1 MNGYTVLLY
10 IAVGLG
16 AAVGGMAR
24 FGASG
29 LAARFVGDAF
39 PWGTLLVNVTGSAL
53 LGFLAGLTT
62 PESRVLI
69 PGPTRLFLMVGVCGG
84 FTTFSSF
91 SLETMNLMH
100 DGQIWRAALNVG
112 GSLVACFI
120 GVWCGYALAMMIN
133 QR

>member
-10 IAVGLG
+10 LSVGLG
-16 AAVGGMAR
+16 AAVGGMVR
-24 FGASG
+24 FGVGG
-29 LAARFVGDAF
+29 LAARLIGDAF
-39 PWGTLLVNVTGSAL
+39 PWGTLIVNVAGSVL

-69 PGPTRLFLMVGVCGG
+69 PTPTRLFLMVGVCGG

-91 SLETMNLMH
+91 SLETMNLIH
-100 DGQIWRAALNVG
+100 DGQLWRAAFNIG
-112 GSLVACFI
+112 GSLTAGLLGI
-120 GVWCGYALAMMIN
+120 WCGYAFALLIN

>member
-1 MNGYTVLLY
+1 MNSYTVLLY
-10 IAVGLG
+10 VSVGLG

-29 LAARFVGDAF
+29 LAARLIGDAF
-39 PWGTLLVNVTGSAL
+39 PWGTLLVNVAGSAL

-62 PESRVLI
+62 PESRILI

-84 FTTFSSF
+84 FTSFSSF
-91 SLETMNLMH
+91 SLGTMNLMR
-100 DGQIWRAALNVG
+100 DGRFWRASFNIG
-112 GSLVACFI
+112 GSLAACLI
-120 GVWCGYALAMMIN
+120 GVWCGYVLAMMIN